1 MVKNKSKKLIKLKN
15 LSNIVPT
22 INIDKI
28 KIPKISL
35 DVTKKKLNNF
45 YENYKKI
52 KEKKKLIDEKNRKLE
67 KKRELER
74 QKKQAA
80 RDRAKKLQEE
90 KSN

>member
-1 MVKNKSKKLIKLKN
+1 MVKNKSKKLVKLKN

-35 DVTKKKLNNF
+35 DKTKKKLNNF

-52 KEKKKLIDEKNRKLE
+52 KEKKKLIDEKNRKL
-67 KKRELER
+67 KKKENSKNKRN
-74 QKKQAA
+74 K
-80 RDRAKKLQEE
+80 
-90 KSN
+90 